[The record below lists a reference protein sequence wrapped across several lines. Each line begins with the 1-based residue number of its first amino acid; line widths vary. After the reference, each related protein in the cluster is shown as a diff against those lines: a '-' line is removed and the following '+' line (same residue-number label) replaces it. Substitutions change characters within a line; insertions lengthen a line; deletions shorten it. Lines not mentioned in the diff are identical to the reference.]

1 MAFIENEGFA
11 SSSLVENSAEKTE
24 PVMEIERID
33 EKKKAQQA
41 NEIEL
46 VDNKYEA
53 KPVIEMKKNA
63 AFSNKVICQGCK
75 GKFSNLIQHL
85 NRTTCKKFYD
95 LAQLKVDA
103 IEKKL
108 DIYKEE
114 VNHLINKTN
123 DDLNRAIE
131 SNLEDTTQAVVKLR
145 KDFLSQINNE
155 SETREKLEQDIRSN
169 LADSVEKFSKH
180 IEQLEGEGRQ
190 IQENTQKEFELV
202 KGEIKEYQNKTDFN
216 FVEIGEKSNENNKNI
231 NDQITALGK

>member
-1 MAFIENEGFA
+1 MI
-11 SSSLVENSAEKTE
+11 SSDFFDAETSLDYILF
-24 PVMEIERID
+24 PV
-33 EKKKAQQA
+33 
-41 NEIEL
+41 
-46 VDNKYEA
+46 
-53 KPVIEMKKNA
+53 
-63 AFSNKVICQGCK
+63 FSDQ
-75 GKFSNLIQHL
+75 
-85 NRTTCKKFYD
+85 RE
-95 LAQLKVDA
+95 KVDA

-190 IQENTQKEFELV
+190 IQEDTQKDFELV

-216 FVEIGEKSNENNKNI
+216 LVEMGEKSNENNKNI
-231 NDQITALGK
+231 NDQIKALGN

>member
-1 MAFIENEGFA
+1 MISSDFFDAEA
-11 SSSLVENSAEKTE
+11 SLDYILF
-24 PVMEIERID
+24 PV
-33 EKKKAQQA
+33 
-41 NEIEL
+41 
-46 VDNKYEA
+46 
-53 KPVIEMKKNA
+53 
-63 AFSNKVICQGCK
+63 FSDQ
-75 GKFSNLIQHL
+75 
-85 NRTTCKKFYD
+85 RE
-95 LAQLKVDA
+95 KVDA

-108 DIYKEE
+108 DVYKEE

-180 IEQLEGEGRQ
+180 IDQLEGEGRQ
-190 IQENTQKEFELV
+190 IQEDTQKEFELL

-216 FVEIGEKSNENNKNI
+216 LVEMGEKSNENNRNI
-231 NDQITALGK
+231 NDQIKALGN

>member
-1 MAFIENEGFA
+1 MI
-11 SSSLVENSAEKTE
+11 SSDFFDAETSLDYILF
-24 PVMEIERID
+24 PV
-33 EKKKAQQA
+33 
-41 NEIEL
+41 
-46 VDNKYEA
+46 
-53 KPVIEMKKNA
+53 
-63 AFSNKVICQGCK
+63 FSDQ
-75 GKFSNLIQHL
+75 
-85 NRTTCKKFYD
+85 RE
-95 LAQLKVDA
+95 KVDA

-108 DIYKEE
+108 DVYKEE

-180 IEQLEGEGRQ
+180 IDQLEGEGRQ
-190 IQENTQKEFELV
+190 IQEDTQKEFELL

-231 NDQITALGK
+231 NDQITALGN